1 MKTIKYPS
9 LTWFTGRN
17 GLFKAAGIKVTKT
30 HDNHIHLIPITSKGK
45 EAHCDIII
53 HSQSIPDVMLSI
65 SEQYQNKKSINS
77 DPLHEIAMIA
87 AIMGDHDCIEKAKK
101 ATYNKKGY
109 IDTVEL
115 MGRWAVEFYQTY
127 KDFDWEQLYEQPVME
142 GINNKVDCW
151 DEAIIEFTLQKIESL

>member
-17 GLFKAAGIKVTKT
+17 GLFKSSGIKIFTT
-30 HDNHIHLIPITSKGK
+30 YDNDKHIHLIPLTSKGK
-45 EAHCDIII
+45 DAHCDIVI

-65 SEQYQNKKSINS
+65 SEQSQNNKSINS
-77 DPLHEIAMIA
+77 DPLHEVAMIA
-87 AIMGDHDCIEKAKK
+87 AIMGDNCFDKAKK
-101 ATYNKKGY
+101 AFHKGGY

-115 MGRWAVEFYQTY
+115 MGRWAIEFYRKY
-127 KDFDWEQLYEQPVME
+127 KDFDWEQLYEKPVME
-142 GINNKVDCW
+142 GINNKVGCW